1 MGRLSEARDTLRM
14 RFWPRHTPEPRNEKE
29 NTMPQVYRADGGD
42 FRRSTGISTNPYD
55 RNHPRYGV
63 TQSFPAPR
71 APLFAPRRLKPRIVK
86 ALACAACAA
95 VALFAGSALLHA
107 AGTSV
112 PANGEMAQS
121 GQTSTPISQWKAGAM
136 PLLLQTDPT
145 WGDKPYAGG
154 TVAENGCG
162 PTSLTMVYVYL
173 TGRTDYDP
181 ASMCAFSEQNGYVDQ
196 GATAW
201 LLMSE
206 GANMLGLTS
215 RELPADASAVTE
227 ALASGEPVVCSVG
240 PGDFTTEG
248 HFIVLS
254 AIDDAGQVTVY
265 DPNSAERSNRTWDVQ
280 TVLNQCRNLWAFS
293 K

>member
-1 MGRLSEARDTLRM
+1 
-14 RFWPRHTPEPRNEKE
+14 
-29 NTMPQVYRADGGD
+29 MPQVYRADGGD
-42 FRRSTGISTNPYD
+42 FRRSTEKFADPYD

-71 APLFAPRRLKPRIVK
+71 QPLFAPRRLRPRIVV
-86 ALACAACAA
+86 ALVCAACALA
-95 VALFAGSALLHA
+95 ALLAGSALLRA
-107 AGTSV
+107 AWPSA
-112 PANGEMAQS
+112 PANGETAQS
-121 GQTSTPISQWKAGAM
+121 GQTSTPISQWKAGEM
-136 PLLLQTDPT
+136 PLLLQTDPA

-162 PTSLTMVYVYL
+162 PTSLTMVYVFL

-181 ASMCAFSEQNGYVDQ
+181 ARMCAFSEQNGFVDQ

-206 GANMLGLTS
+206 GARELGLTA
-215 RELPADASAVTE
+215 RELPADVSAVEE
-227 ALASGEPVVCSVG
+227 ALAAGEPVVCSVG

-254 AIDDAGQVTVY
+254 AIDDTGQVTVF
-265 DPNSAERSNRTWDVQ
+265 DPNSAERSSRTWDVQ
-280 TVLNQCRNLWAFS
+280 TVLRQCLNLWAFS